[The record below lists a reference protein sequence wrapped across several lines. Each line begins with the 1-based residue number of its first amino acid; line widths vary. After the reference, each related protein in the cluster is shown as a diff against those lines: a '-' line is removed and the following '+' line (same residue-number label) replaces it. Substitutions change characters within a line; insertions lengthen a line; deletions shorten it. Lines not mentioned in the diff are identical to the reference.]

1 MHPDAQV
8 VMQGFAA
15 FGAGDMAGLKEMF
28 ADDATW
34 TSPGNNKFSGT
45 YSGPDAIIR
54 LMEDVQADA
63 TVVNQPHDILASD
76 DHVVVLVN
84 ATMTKGD
91 ESLDV
96 RNVFV
101 FHVDGGKV
109 QSAWLN
115 SSNEAAVDA
124 FFGS

>member
-15 FGAGDMAGLKEMF
+15 FAAGDMAGLKGMF

-45 YSGPDAIIR
+45 YAGPDAIIR
-54 LMEDVQADA
+54 LMQDVQADA
-63 TVVNQPHDILASD
+63 TIDNQPHDILASD

-84 ATMTKGD
+84 ATMTRGD
-91 ESLDV
+91 ESLGV
-96 RNVFV
+96 QNVFV

-109 QSAWLN
+109 TSTWLN
-115 SSNEAAVDA
+115 SSDQAAVDA